1 MSLKTI
7 KVNPIFLMGAG
18 GGGGGRGSQN
28 KTRKEKPL
36 GVSLGQSNNI
46 KKKLIARIKN
56 FQQGAGATG
65 VSASAIASASANISG
80 ANISTTS
87 ISTANNNFTNEFS
100 ESVNFL
106 DNLARDK
113 QSDKFMKR
121 TLKRKQPR
129 NEEAYMQIAT
139 ELPPELMLG
148 GNPPHPPLVQ
158 LGGTPLQPPLVQP
171 LLKHLTT
178 LSAMGGVG
186 GFPPRGGSGQ
196 AQQVATP
203 MGGVGGTPMWSAPP
217 PPSYS
222 NLKTGGTK
230 PTYRTW
236 LRNTQKNK
244 HVPTPNKKPINILE
258 DTGTIEPTISIDTPV
273 YPAVPAGLAQTAAAL
288 AVQIPTSAQEA
299 AQEAV
304 QTAVQ
309 TAVET
314 AVQAIQTIHTDP
326 FPSNAQSKG
335 SDLPKMGGSGGFSPT
350 PKRSKITRT
359 IKYKLGKHANGK
371 VSVLIKNNNTRR
383 RVQTEHAQ
391 LKQKSILDIKN
402 HLRSKN
408 LLKVGSE
415 APNDVLRHIYEQS
428 ILAGQIENKSKDTLI
443 HNYFNEE
450 KK

>member
-18 GGGGGRGSQN
+18 GSSGGGGGSSSKN

-56 FQQGAGATG
+56 FQQGASAGTG
-65 VSASAIASASANISG
+65 TGTSTGIGTGTSAGTGTGTSTSG
-80 ANISTTS
+80 GTS
-87 ISTANNNFTNEFS
+87 NFTNEFS
-100 ESVNFL
+100 ESVDFL
-106 DNLARDK
+106 NNLARDK
-113 QSDKFMKR
+113 QVNKADR
-121 TLKRKQPR
+121 RNTTLKKKQPR
-129 NEEAYMQIAT
+129 NEEAYMQIQT
-139 ELPPELMLG
+139 ELPPELMGVPARSASPTPPFAG
-148 GNPPHPPLVQ
+148 GSITRPLI
-158 LGGTPLQPPLVQP
+158 QPVTSSPA
-171 LLKHLTT
+171 
-178 LSAMGGVG
+178 SGGVG
-186 GFPPRGGSGQ
+186 ASPQ
-196 AQQVATP
+196 
-203 MGGVGGTPMWSAPP
+203 WSAPP
-217 PPSYS
+217 QPSYS

-244 HVPTPNKKPINILE
+244 HVTPVNKPPINILE
-258 DTGTIEPTISIDTPV
+258 DTGIAPPAITFNTAPSYPSVPT
-273 YPAVPAGLAQTAAAL
+273 GLAQTAAAL
-288 AVQIPTSAQEA
+288 AVDMPTV
-299 AQEAV
+299 QEAV
-304 QTAVQ
+304 QEAVQ
-309 TAVET
+309 NAVET
-314 AVQAIQTIHTDP
+314 AVQAIQTINTEP
-326 FPSNAQSKG
+326 FPSNASPSGVTAQSKR
-335 SDLPKMGGSGGFSPT
+335 SDLPKMGGPGACGAGGFPPT
-350 PKRSKITRT
+350 PKRTKITRT
-359 IKYKLGKHANGK
+359 LKYKLGKHANGK
-371 VSVLIKNNNTRR
+371 VSVLIKNSQTRR

-428 ILAGQIENKSKDTLI
+428 ILAGQIENKAKETLI